1 VKRLRSGGIAGNAQL
16 TALVASVLL
25 VGLAVEG
32 ATLLQIDALLT
43 VHAFVGILLLPVVLL
58 KLASTGWRMLRYY
71 VGTDEYVRHGP
82 PHPLLRAVVA
92 PTIVLSTVVLFA
104 SGVALLALGR
114 TEGTLVAL
122 HQAAFVVWF
131 GSTAVH
137 VLAHVWKLPRLLRRA
152 PGLAPRVALVTAVL
166 AVGAF
171 AAVATL
177 PSADRLQD
185 RVTAQVGFDAA

>member
-1 VKRLRSGGIAGNAQL
+1 MKRLGGVAGNAQL
-16 TALVASVLL
+16 TALVAAVLL

-32 ATLLQIDALLT
+32 VTLLRIDALLT

-71 VGTDEYVRHGP
+71 LGSAEYVRHGP
-82 PHPLLRAVVA
+82 PHPLLRTLVA
-92 PTIVLSTVVLFA
+92 PAIVLSTVVLFGT
-104 SGVALLALGR
+104 GVALLALDR
-114 TEGTLVAL
+114 THGTLVTL

-131 GSTAVH
+131 GATAVH
-137 VLAHVWKLPRLLRRA
+137 VLAHLWKLPRLLRRSL
-152 PGLAPRVALVTAVL
+152 PGVAPRAALVAAVL

-177 PSADRLQD
+177 PSADHLQD
-185 RVTAQVGFDAA
+185 QVTARVGFDAA